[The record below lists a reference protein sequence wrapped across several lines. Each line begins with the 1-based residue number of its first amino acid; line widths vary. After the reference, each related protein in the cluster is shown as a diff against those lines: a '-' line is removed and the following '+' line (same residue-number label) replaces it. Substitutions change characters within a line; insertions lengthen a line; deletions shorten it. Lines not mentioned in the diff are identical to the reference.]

1 MQKFNI
7 DFSRI
12 KILQYNLYYRIS
24 SRTVIYEVKYNLKQ
38 RFHGLISNTKPF
50 IVLAFTEPLRL

>member
-12 KILQYNLYYRIS
+12 KILQYNLRYKIS
-24 SRTVIYEVKYNLKQ
+24 SRTVIYEVKYNL
-38 RFHGLISNTKPF
+38 
-50 IVLAFTEPLRL
+50 